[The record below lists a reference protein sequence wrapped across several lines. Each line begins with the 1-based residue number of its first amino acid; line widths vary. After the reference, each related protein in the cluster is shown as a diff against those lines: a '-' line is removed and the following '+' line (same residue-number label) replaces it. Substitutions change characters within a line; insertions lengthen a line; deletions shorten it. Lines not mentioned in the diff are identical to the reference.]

1 MKMKET
7 AMLEEYENRTDLAL
21 EANEQIK
28 DEGKQSGIVV
38 HENYDELSGL
48 KITCIDITDS
58 NGEKALGRKMGR
70 YVTAENMELAT
81 ADSGQQD
88 YMADRLAC
96 IMAELIKSSMNPS
109 ANPHDRIKILV
120 VGLGNK
126 EVTPDSLGPLV
137 TEYVS
142 VLDYGDDE
150 PAEDA
155 HIRMTAIAPGVMAQT
170 GMETAVIVRGVVAS
184 SRPDV
189 VIAIDALAARSSA
202 RLNTTVQLSDRIN
215 PGSGV
220 GNHRMGLTR
229 ESVGV
234 PVIAVGIPTVIEA
247 ATIVHDAIVNF
258 TKAFAG
264 SDIMG
269 TMKDVMDSMTERER
283 RALMLE
289 LIAPSMSTMY
299 VTPRDVDAAVQRT
312 AYIVAKALDRLP
324 DIMTSA

>member
-1 MKMKET
+1 
-7 AMLEEYENRTDLAL
+7 MLEEYKSRTDLAL

-28 DEGKQSGIVV
+28 DEGKQRGIIV

-81 ADSGQQD
+81 ADSDQQN
-88 YMADRLAC
+88 YMADRLAG
-96 IMAELIKSSMNPS
+96 IMSGLIKSSVNTS
-109 ANPHDRIKILV
+109 AAPHDRIKILV

-150 PAEDA
+150 PAGDT

-170 GMETAVIVRGVVAS
+170 GMETAVIVRGIVAS

-202 RLNTTVQLSDRIN
+202 RLNTTVQLSDRGIN

-269 TMKDVMDSMTERER
+269 TMNDVMDSMTEKER

-312 AYIVAKALDRLP
+312 AYIVARALDRLP
-324 DIMTSA
+324 DIMTTV

>member
-1 MKMKET
+1 
-7 AMLEEYENRTDLAL
+7 MLEEYKSRTDLAL

-28 DEGKQSGIVV
+28 DEGKQSGIIV

-81 ADSGQQD
+81 ADSDQQN
-88 YMADRLAC
+88 YMADRLAG
-96 IMAELIKSSMNPS
+96 IMS
-109 ANPHDRIKILV
+109 
-120 VGLGNK
+120 G
-126 EVTPDSLGPLV
+126 
-137 TEYVS
+137 
-142 VLDYGDDE
+142 LDYGDDE
-150 PAEDA
+150 PAGDA

-170 GMETAVIVRGVVAS
+170 GMETAVIVRGIVAS

-202 RLNTTVQLSDRIN
+202 RLNTTVQLSDRGIN

-269 TMKDVMDSMTERER
+269 TMNDVMDSMTEKER
-283 RALMLE
+283 RALILE

-312 AYIVAKALDRLP
+312 AYIVARSLDRLP
-324 DIMTSA
+324 DIMTTV

>member
-7 AMLEEYENRTDLAL
+7 AMLEEYESRTDLAL

-28 DEGKQSGIVV
+28 DEGKQSGIIV

-81 ADSGQQD
+81 ADAGQQD

-96 IMAELIKSSMNPS
+96 IMAELIKSSVNPS

-170 GMETAVIVRGVVAS
+170 GMETAVIVRGIVAS

-202 RLNTTVQLSDRIN
+202 RLNTTVQLSDRGIN
-215 PGSGV
+215 P

-269 TMKDVMDSMTERER
+269 TMNDVMDSMTEKER

-324 DIMTSA
+324 DIMASV

>member
-1 MKMKET
+1 
-7 AMLEEYENRTDLAL
+7 MLEEYKSRTDLAL

-28 DEGKQSGIVV
+28 DEGKQSGIIV

-81 ADSGQQD
+81 ADSDQQN
-88 YMADRLAC
+88 YMADRLAG
-96 IMAELIKSSMNPS
+96 IMSGLIKSSVNTS
-109 ANPHDRIKILV
+109 AAPHDRIKILV

-150 PAEDA
+150 PAGDA

-170 GMETAVIVRGVVAS
+170 GMETAVIVRGIVAS

-202 RLNTTVQLSDRIN
+202 RLNTTVQLSDRGIN

-229 ESVGV
+229 ESV
-234 PVIAVGIPTVIEA
+234 VIEA

-269 TMKDVMDSMTERER
+269 TMNDVMDSMTEKER

-312 AYIVAKALDRLP
+312 AYIVARALDRLP
-324 DIMTSA
+324 DIMTTA